1 MALPE
6 NWTDGV
12 GQQVD
17 AAFLNQLGSE
27 HNAMQDALDGK
38 SILVITQQDYDEL
51 GSPDPD
57 TIYVV
62 IE

>member
-1 MALPE
+1 
-6 NWTDGV
+6 
-12 GQQVD
+12 
-17 AAFLNQLGSE
+17 
-27 HNAMQDALDGK
+27 MQDALDGK
-38 SILVITQQDYDEL
+38 SILVISQEDYDEL

>member
-6 NWTDGV
+6 NWVDGV
-12 GQQVD
+12 GLRAD

-27 HNAMQDALDGK
+27 HNAMQDALGGK
-38 SILVITQQDYDEL
+38 SILVISQEDYDEL